1 MMLHNNPGASM
12 LFDNT
17 AAPMLLDNAAARA
30 AAQDL
35 YRLPQTQ
42 RVMMLSG
49 RSHKYMLVWVLND
62 GARHHLST
70 QEQVNHAMSDPSY
83 L

>member
-1 MMLHNNPGASM
+1 M

-17 AAPMLLDNAAARA
+17 TVPVLLDNAAALA

-42 RVMMLSG
+42 RVMILSG
-49 RSHKYMLVWVLND
+49 RRQKYTLVWVLND
-62 GARHHLST
+62 GARHNLST
-70 QEQVNHAMSDPSY
+70 QEQVNHAMGSLSH